1 MTHRERE
8 KQRETAGAT
17 ACSSSS
23 SSPRSAPRRPK
34 IISKDGNLVFE
45 SGANRNISFRL
56 NGNSRLIING
66 EYDVMDILM
75 PLSGKTKRPGGGGGK
90 DEWTRPEDIVDI
102 RELADQLEDFRKQSC
117 GPNGHSALMRQL
129 QNRLVVTPRSVEKC
143 VLSC

>member
-1 MTHRERE
+1 M
-8 KQRETAGAT
+8 
-17 ACSSSS
+17 
-23 SSPRSAPRRPK
+23 
-34 IISKDGNLVFE
+34 FE

-75 PLSGKTKRPGGGGGK
+75 PLSGKTKRTGGGGGK

-102 RELADQLEDFRKQSC
+102 RELADQLEDFKKQSC

-129 QNRLVVTPRSVEKC
+129 QNRLVFTSRSVEKS
-143 VLSC
+143 VSSFRYTLLILL